1 MIRPGIPEMI
11 VEMAP
16 EEAYVVNGRPTMG
29 VNKAVPPEVFEQYR
43 QGYRCL
49 ACDHAPQPEP
59 FPKECVEP
67 YCRYPMKR
75 DQLRD
80 LEFHD
85 KGSQRY
91 GPTPFSEIDEIFG
104 EEDERTNFTK
114 RTGIWLPGGK
124 D

>member
-11 VEMAP
+11 VEP
-16 EEAYVVNGRPTMG
+16 STEVHTINGREVRG
-29 VNKAVPPEVFEQYR
+29 VNKAVPEEVFEQYR
-43 QGYRCL
+43 QGYRCF

-59 FPKECVEP
+59 FPNACVEP

-85 KGSQRY
+85 RGSRRY
-91 GPTPFSEIDEIFG
+91 GPTPFDEIDDMFG
-104 EEDERTNFTK
+104 EERERESFKK
-114 RTGIWLPGGK
+114 RTGIWLPGA
-124 D
+124 